1 MDSVEGKMDLKEV
14 MSNLNALYP
23 YEGWFWPET
32 YQFNYGVSRLDVM
45 KRFHQKMLKELNTRW
60 SKRDKKIPLKNPY
73 EALVLASLIEMESS
87 QKEERKI
94 IAGVFYNRL
103 NANMRLQTDPTVI
116 YAMGDKYTGKLT
128 RENLKIDSPY
138 NTYKYKGLPPGAIS
152 TVSASSLDAA
162 LHPMMT
168 DAYYF
173 VSKKDGS
180 HAFSKTYK
188 EHQKNIDKYLK

>member
-1 MDSVEGKMDLKEV
+1 
-14 MSNLNALYP
+14 
-23 YEGWFWPET
+23 
-32 YQFNYGVSRLDVM
+32 
-45 KRFHQKMLKELNTRW
+45 
-60 SKRDKKIPLKNPY
+60 
-73 EALVLASLIEMESS
+73 MESS

-138 NTYKYKGLPPGAIS
+138 NTYKFKGLPPGAIS